1 MILRQVPVGT
11 FQNFAYII
19 GDEKSGIAAV
29 VDPAW
34 EVERLLKICA
44 QLELRV
50 CFGMNT
56 HSHHD
61 HVQGNDE
68 LVRKTGAKIIAHA
81 SSPVRKDTSVRD
93 GDVLEISS
101 LKAKIIHTPGHCPDH
116 ICVLI
121 DGKLLTGDTLFV
133 GECGRTDLQGG
144 NSRDMYDSLFNKILK
159 LDDAVEVYPGH
170 DYGSKPSST
179 IGYERN
185 HNYTLKKRSIE
196 EFVQFMAEP

>member
-19 GDEKSGIAAV
+19 GDENSGVAAV

-34 EVERLLKICA
+34 DVNRLLKVCS
-44 QLELRV
+44 QLGLKV
-50 CFGMNT
+50 SFVINT

-61 HVQGNDE
+61 HVEGNEE
-68 LVRKTGAKIIAHA
+68 LVRKTGARIVAHT
-81 SSPVRKDTSVRD
+81 SSPVRKDVSVGD
-93 GDVLEISS
+93 GDVLDISS
-101 LKAKIIHTPGHCPDH
+101 LKARIIHTPGHCPDH

-144 NSRDMYDSLFNKILK
+144 NSRDMYDSLFNKIMK
-159 LDDAVEVYPGH
+159 LDDVVEVYPGH
-170 DYGSKPSST
+170 DYGAKPSST
-179 IGYERN
+179 IGYERD